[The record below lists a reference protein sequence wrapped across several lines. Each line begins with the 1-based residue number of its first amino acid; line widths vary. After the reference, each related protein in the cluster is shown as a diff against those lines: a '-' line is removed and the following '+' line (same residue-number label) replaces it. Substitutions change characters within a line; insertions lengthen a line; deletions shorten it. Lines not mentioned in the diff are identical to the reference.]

1 MKNLK
6 LGFKKYLRGMVGIFV
21 IKLCVF
27 GLIATNQSCITED
40 SFPETN
46 AKQLFLSE
54 LKITAEKIKNVRTK
68 KRILTQDAIL
78 KKSNEN
84 GILQVVEEVTIIC
97 TKDMIVPSDS
107 TTTQKVTLEDFIL
120 LDIKPISD
128 ETLEDNEFCYSFS
141 NEDVQSAI
149 APLTSAS
156 SDYLKA
162 KGFTDNEIIEM
173 LDGED
178 ESYLIPIIMEATRNQ
193 NPIASSFLNNF
204 VETAYAQGSVRDC
217 FLESTGIAAGVAL
230 IAALTAT
237 TLDKTL
243 VIKLMKR
250 AVKKIGGRVLGG
262 VGLALMILDFTYCVA
277 TIQDA

>member
-1 MKNLK
+1 
-6 LGFKKYLRGMVGIFV
+6 
-21 IKLCVF
+21 
-27 GLIATNQSCITED
+27 
-40 SFPETN
+40 
-46 AKQLFLSE
+46 
-54 LKITAEKIKNVRTK
+54 
-68 KRILTQDAIL
+68 
-78 KKSNEN
+78 
-84 GILQVVEEVTIIC
+84 
-97 TKDMIVPSDS
+97 
-107 TTTQKVTLEDFIL
+107 
-120 LDIKPISD
+120 
-128 ETLEDNEFCYSFS
+128 
-141 NEDVQSAI
+141 
-149 APLTSAS
+149 
-156 SDYLKA
+156 
-162 KGFTDNEIIEM
+162 
-173 LDGED
+173 
-178 ESYLIPIIMEATRNQ
+178 MEATRNQ